1 MLKMLGV
8 SDKGKILVQNMACM
22 TDTVHS
28 KIKKMQAACSGQNNS
43 VLIPQWKFVKRDA
56 IGMKLVLLGNKIC
69 VEIRRTNYM
78 LNFDLVPACVCLRK
92 KIKV

>member
-1 MLKMLGV
+1 MLGV

-43 VLIPQWKFVKRDA
+43 VLIPQ
-56 IGMKLVLLGNKIC
+56 
-69 VEIRRTNYM
+69 
-78 LNFDLVPACVCLRK
+78 
-92 KIKV
+92 